1 MDPIGPRRTVI
12 LCSQLDTT
20 DHSLGFF
27 FTHNPS
33 APQKWPPPPGVR
45 EWGALYHMLTFPSIP
60 LHYLEFYGRETVS
73 CGNITNMLYYEP
85 VKYRL

>member
-27 FTHNPS
+27 THIPS